1 MAAAELYAPRSMD
14 GGRPRATSRSRNRTT
29 DSKQAAKGR
38 PQPARRRGL
47 VYRALTTGVALSVLG
62 GFGYYA
68 WGAYNGERGP
78 APTGEIAMIHASSE
92 PLKYA
97 PENPGGLVVP
107 GGDLDFFETVNGP
120 RLTVRPDE
128 EHVLPPPE
136 TPITDPAPEIFDRPA
151 PVPMEQ
157 APDVREA
164 VAEPVAVATAEA
176 TAAAAV
182 PAAGAGVNV
191 PPVLSAPMLPLPV
204 VDGQA
209 LTPHPAARQDVTAQ
223 PAEPGA
229 LAGSQTAIDTLVA
242 AVDAGIA
249 DSVAQPVVPQAAAA
263 GDATVQLAS
272 MRSQELAEQEWARLS
287 RMLPDLL
294 GGRQPI
300 IRAST
305 NNGRT
310 FYRVSVPAN
319 DAVDAAS
326 LCAEIK
332 NRNLDCIVHD

>member
-1 MAAAELYAPRSMD
+1 MAAAELYAPRGMD
-14 GGRPRATSRSRNRTT
+14 GGRPRATSRSRSTG
-29 DSKQAAKGR
+29 SKQAAKAR

-68 WGAYNGERGP
+68 WSAYNGERGP
-78 APTGEIAMIHASSE
+78 VPTGEIAMIHASSE

-97 PENPGGLVVP
+97 PENPGGLVVS

-120 RLTVRPDE
+120 RLSVRPDE

-136 TPITDPAPEIFDRPA
+136 SPITDPEPEIFDRPA

-157 APDVREA
+157 APDLREA
-164 VAEPVAVATAEA
+164 AAEPIVVATAEA
-176 TAAAAV
+176 SAAAAV

-209 LTPHPAARQDVTAQ
+209 LTPNAAARQEATAQ
-223 PAEPGA
+223 PSELAAP
-229 LAGSQTAIDTLVA
+229 AGSQTAIDTLVA

-249 DSVAQPVVPQAAAA
+249 DSVAQPVVPQAATA
-263 GDATVQLAS
+263 GSATVQLAS

-287 RMLPDLL
+287 RMLPELL

-305 NNGRT
+305 SNGRT
-310 FYRVSVPAN
+310 FYRVSVPA
-319 DAVDAAS
+319 DGAVDAAS